1 MKKLTAEQMKES
13 TRLKEEIKKN
23 LENIGFKIE

>member
-13 TRLKEEIKKN
+13 TRLKEEIKK
-23 LENIGFKIE
+23 IWKI